1 MEKHSE
7 NIYKRARRA
16 AGLTQER
23 WAEFLGISVDSV
35 SNYELG
41 IYPPPEDVVLQ
52 MADISGM
59 KILPYWHL
67 STKNSAGSVVL
78 PELEEKRLPESLLSL
93 FIQIEDFSGTVMRQL
108 LEIGAD
114 GKVSDDEKEAFLL
127 YLEKLD
133 LVIRDAY
140 AVRYAKETE

>member
-41 IYPPPEDVVLQ
+41 IYPPPEDVMLQ

-67 STKNSAGSVVL
+67 NMKTSAGSIVL

-93 FIQIEDFSGTVMRQL
+93 LVQIEEFSDTAMREL
-108 LEIGAD
+108 VRIGAD
-114 GKVSDDEKEAFLL
+114 GKVSDDEKESYQICLSKM
-127 YLEKLD
+127 E
-133 LVIRDAY
+133 LVIRDLY